1 MSTAHDAEPTDH
13 LADKDLIMTTTDT
26 TTPAH
31 ASSDVTLPAPRTR
44 GVSVGLVI
52 ALIIAALGI
61 GFAVGSMF

>member
-1 MSTAHDAEPTDH
+1 
-13 LADKDLIMTTTDT
+13 MTTTDT

-31 ASSDVTLPAPRTR
+31 ASSDVMLPAPKTR

>member
-1 MSTAHDAEPTDH
+1 
-13 LADKDLIMTTTDT
+13 MTTTDT

-31 ASSDVTLPAPRTR
+31 AGSDVTLPAPRTR

-61 GFAVGSMF
+61 GFALGSMF